1 MFIIFGW
8 QKEQKPLGE
17 VGAIYCYDC
26 RRAGPWIAVSE
37 SEWVTLSALRVF
49 RFIHKHRLHC
59 SGCSAFLAL
68 TPAEFRQIDRHMK
81 QHDSI
86 AGTPMHGALTQ
97 RVEAQQLAGKT
108 PLQLKYIRESMQA
121 ERDYQ
126 AALKAQQER
135 QGS

>member
-17 VGAIYCYDC
+17 VGTIYCYDC
-26 RRAGPWIAVSE
+26 RRPGPWIAVSE

-68 TPAEFRQIDRHMK
+68 APAE
-81 QHDSI
+81 
-86 AGTPMHGALTQ
+86 
-97 RVEAQQLAGKT
+97 
-108 PLQLKYIRESMQA
+108 
-121 ERDYQ
+121 
-126 AALKAQQER
+126 
-135 QGS
+135 